1 MCSDNVC
8 QCCKTVFVFCTGTTE
23 LLCFRYKKN
32 CKSEERCCSG
42 PGKNEPFSKENI
54 KTCEW
59 SLVARNSASSLHSTV
74 CWLRKPSDI
83 TVQLKSTQ
91 KILNKFTRGFIII
104 LINFNHKKNIYV
116 KSNIFNL
123 ICFSLNVLLRSLI
136 YFISWNYK
144 FSYHNH
150 GVSQILKIISW
161 K

>member
-8 QCCKTVFVFCTGTTE
+8 FVLLILALAPQKCSVFAK
-23 LLCFRYKKN
+23 KKN
-32 CKSEERCCSG
+32 RKSEERCCSG

>member
-1 MCSDNVC
+1 MFANVVRQFLFFALAQQNCS
-8 QCCKTVFVFCTGTTE
+8 VFAIK
-23 LLCFRYKKN
+23 KKN

-83 TVQLKSTQ
+83 TVQLQSTQ

-104 LINFNHKKNIYV
+104 LINFNHKKNIYGV
-116 KSNIFNL
+116 MYHAVNIFGL
-123 ICFSLNVLLRSLI
+123 S
-136 YFISWNYK
+136 K
-144 FSYHNH
+144 E
-150 GVSQILKIISW
+150 KIARF
-161 K
+161 KK